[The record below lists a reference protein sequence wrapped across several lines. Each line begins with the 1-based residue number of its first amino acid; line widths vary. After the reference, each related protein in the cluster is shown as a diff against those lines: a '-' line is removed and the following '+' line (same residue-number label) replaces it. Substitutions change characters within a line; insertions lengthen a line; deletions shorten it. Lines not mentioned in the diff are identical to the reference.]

1 LPYFVKVELLKF
13 HEKQGWVF
21 ESPLVPNQPI
31 NNVEKQTSKIKNRLP
46 NFTLHRLRNVIVSAM
61 AEQGISATLMSAA
74 LGHNN
79 TNTLS
84 KYLTLGYIEGSKQA
98 AELIENIHKIDL
110 IE

>member
-1 LPYFVKVELLKF
+1 
-13 HEKQGWVF
+13 
-21 ESPLVPNQPI
+21 
-31 NNVEKQTSKIKNRLP
+31 NNVEKQTSKIKEYLP

-84 KYLTLGYIEGSKQA
+84 KYLTLGYIQGSKQA
-98 AELIENIHKIDL
+98 ADLIENIQKIHS
-110 IE
+110 IEIEDDE